1 MSLWGG
7 QRVPS
12 DPRGHPKVPIP
23 IFSGFKNLQNR
34 VPPRG
39 RLEPIKFKSFNI

>member
-23 IFSGFKNLQNR
+23 NFSGFEEVEKWGG
-34 VPPRG
+34 PPPLVIIRTHK
-39 RLEPIKFKSFNI
+39 LVMS